1 MRSPKSLR
9 RRNLPDATPPQLIS
23 LACGHILHAACGGTM
38 ENAILTRLLEITIY
52 SAVIFVA
59 VVLFRFL
66 LAKWLS
72 PSLKYMLWFLVVLRL
87 VVPATFESGFH
98 FITLPGEEAAVT
110 APAEADAAA
119 ATPGVLSEPALDGG
133 TIVSSVTDD
142 PGAKESTT
150 PATVTPETETL
161 SWRQWLLIAWL
172 AGFVLIL
179 AVYGIL
185 NRRLSRRIH
194 RIGCS
199 PGEKTEQLYQQ
210 VKDGMKIRARV
221 PIRLMPD
228 IKSPALTVQ
237 LMPKLLLPDRLLYRT
252 DQEHMAFAMAH
263 ELMHYKRR
271 DHLVCLLIVLL
282 RAIFWFNPVVWIMP
296 RLMRMDMESAC
307 DARVVRTM
315 DKAQKLNYVNLLLA
329 LGEEDG
335 VECLPT
341 QGGFCDG
348 TVID

>member
-1 MRSPKSLR
+1 
-9 RRNLPDATPPQLIS
+9 
-23 LACGHILHAACGGTM
+23 M

-66 LAKWLS
+66 LSKWLS

-98 FITLPGEEAAVT
+98 FITLPQEETTIAVQTEPNTTSGET
-110 APAEADAAA
+110 NMQ
-119 ATPGVLSEPALDGG
+119 SEPVLDGG
-133 TIVSSVTDD
+133 TIPVTLPQSETDD
-142 PGAKESTT
+142 TQ
-150 PATVTPETETL
+150 TVSPVTVAQKAWSP
-161 SWRQWLLIAWL
+161 SWQQWLLIAWGM
-172 AGFVLIL
+172 GFVLIL
-179 AVYGIL
+179 IVYTVL
-185 NRRLSRRIH
+185 NRRLNQRIR

-199 PGEKTEQLYQQ
+199 PGDKTEQLYQQ

-221 PIRLMPD
+221 PINLMPD

-237 LMPKLLLPDRLLYRT
+237 FRPKLLLPDRLLYQADR
-252 DQEHMAFAMAH
+252 EHMSFAMAH
-263 ELMHYKRR
+263 ELMHFKRR

-282 RAIFWFNPVVWIMP
+282 RAVFWFNPVVWIMP
-296 RLMRMDMESAC
+296 KLMRMDMESAC

-335 VECLPT
+335 IDCLPE
-341 QGGFCDG
+341 QGGLCNET
-348 TVID
+348 TVN